1 MPPKQILYISALAS
15 ESRINEE
22 CKRTGSNPGFA
33 VQKFSRLLVKGLQA
47 NGAQVLAVSNPPD
60 VVGKKVYVPSVRET
74 EDGVQYRYV
83 PCFNLP
89 ILKHLCLFIYT
100 FFYVL
105 FWGMKG
111 RKDKA
116 IVCDVLA
123 VSICM
128 GALFASRINRVK
140 SVAVVTDIYG
150 LMAGNGSQPLIIR
163 LAAKL
168 NAWYSGSFNKYILL
182 TEQMND
188 VVNPKGCPYIV
199 MEALCDSSLVSETNE
214 EVEKVHPRTV
224 IYAGGL
230 YEKYGLKMLA
240 EGFAKAD
247 IEDAKLVY
255 YGSGSYVDEFKALCK
270 KHRNL
275 EYCGVAPNDVV
286 VAEEL
291 KASLLVN
298 PRFTTE
304 KFTKYSFPSKNM
316 EYMASGTP
324 LLTTNLPGMPKEY
337 HPHVFLFK
345 EETVD
350 GYAEA
355 IRSALSHSEK
365 DLISFGRKAREF
377 VLLKKN
383 NVEQGK
389 RILEFIGR

>member
-1 MPPKQILYISALAS
+1 MQLKQILYISALAS
-15 ESRINEE
+15 ESKVNEE
-22 CKRTGSNPGFA
+22 YKRTGDNPGFA
-33 VQKFSRLLVKGLQA
+33 VQKFTRLLVKGLQA
-47 NGAQVLAVSNPPD
+47 SGAQVLAVSNPPNMTRR
-60 VVGKKVYVPSVRET
+60 KVYVSSVRET
-74 EDGVQYRYV
+74 EDGVQYKYV
-83 PCFNLP
+83 PYLNLS

-105 FWGMKG
+105 FWGIRG
-111 RKDKA
+111 REDKT

-128 GALFASRINRVK
+128 GALFASKINRVK

-150 LMAGNGSQPLIIR
+150 LMAGNGSQTLIVR

-168 NAWYSGSFNKYILL
+168 NACYSGLFNKYILL

-188 VVNPKGCPYIV
+188 VVNPKGRPHIV
-199 MEALCDSSLVSETNE
+199 MEALCDSSLASEINE
-214 EVEKVHPRTV
+214 KIKKVHPRTV

-230 YEKYGLKMLA
+230 YEKYGLKTLA
-240 EGFAKAD
+240 EGFIKAD
-247 IEDAKLVY
+247 MEDVKLVY
-255 YGSGSYVDEFKALCK
+255 YGSGSYVDEFKNLCK
-270 KHRNL
+270 KHPNL
-275 EYCGVAPNDVV
+275 EYCGVAPNDIVV
-286 VAEEL
+286 REEL

-304 KFTKYSFPSKNM
+304 KFTKYSFPSKNI

-337 HPHVFLFK
+337 HSHVFLFK

-355 IRSALSHSEK
+355 IRSTLSYSEK
-365 DLISFGRKAREF
+365 ELISFGRKAREF

-383 NVEQGK
+383 NIEQGK
-389 RILEFIGR
+389 RVLEFIGW